1 MSSHDSG
8 VAGTEQVYSKRGFL
22 AQAGDPLGRLV
33 RSGNGNARGAHGMNL
48 IIFSKRVGHA
58 RQLNLPPLALACMA
72 LAVLA
77 IVGGAFGVGMSL
89 GQGGHGT
96 GLSFA
101 QTSHWSH
108 VLAKQREEIT
118 DLKRQMQVRADAVA
132 IQLGDMKAH
141 IIRLDALGQRLTAM
155 AGIKSSEFNFGHD
168 PPQGGPETDIPG
180 ARPDVS
186 DISTMLKS
194 LQGQVDLSGSQLSA
208 LENVILSRQLGAEI
222 HPEGRPVSTGYIS
235 SGFGERVDPF
245 TGGGEFHE
253 GIDFAAPEGTRI
265 RAVAAGIVTWA
276 GARGGYGNMVQV
288 DHGNGYA
295 TRYGHAYKVLVHVGE
310 TVNRGDVLALVGD
323 TGRSTG
329 PHVHFEVLKNG
340 HEVNPARF
348 VALRAASTAFAGTDA
363 VHEAAGKAP
372 LSASAAGQD

>member
-1 MSSHDSG
+1 
-8 VAGTEQVYSKRGFL
+8 
-22 AQAGDPLGRLV
+22 
-33 RSGNGNARGAHGMNL
+33 MNV
-48 IIFSKRVGHA
+48 IIFSKRDGHA
-58 RQLNLPPLALACMA
+58 RQLNLPPLALVCIAV
-72 LAVLA
+72 AVLA

-89 GQGGHGT
+89 GHDGSA
-96 GLSFA
+96 LPFA
-101 QTSHWSH
+101 QAAHWSR
-108 VLAKQREEIT
+108 VLAKQRAEIT
-118 DLKRQMQVRADAVA
+118 DLKRQMQVRADAIA

-168 PPQGGPETDIPG
+168 PPQGGPEADIPG
-180 ARPDVS
+180 SRPDVS

-194 LQGQVDLSGSQLSA
+194 LQGQIDLSGSQLSA
-208 LENVILSRQLGAEI
+208 LENVILSRQLGQEI
-222 HPEGRPVSTGYIS
+222 HPEGRPVNSGYIS

-245 TGGGEFHE
+245 TGAGEFHE

-276 GARGGYGNMVQV
+276 GPRGGYGNMVQI

-340 HEVNPARF
+340 REVNPARF
-348 VALRAASTAFAGTDA
+348 IALRAGSTAFTATDTA
-363 VHEAAGKAP
+363 PVITGKAP
-372 LSASAAGQD
+372 ASLSADGQD

>member
-1 MSSHDSG
+1 
-8 VAGTEQVYSKRGFL
+8 
-22 AQAGDPLGRLV
+22 
-33 RSGNGNARGAHGMNL
+33 MNV
-48 IIFSKRVGHA
+48 IIFSKRDGNA
-58 RQLNLPPLALACMA
+58 RQLSLPPLALGCLA
-72 LAVLA
+72 LAALA
-77 IVGGAFGVGMSL
+77 MVGGAFGVGMSL
-89 GQGGHGT
+89 GHGGNGS
-96 GLSFA
+96 GLAFA
-101 QTSHWSH
+101 QTSHWSQ
-108 VLAKQREEIT
+108 VLSRQREEIT
-118 DLKRQMQVRADAVA
+118 DLKRQMQVRADAIA

-155 AGIKSSEFNFGHD
+155 AGIKSTEFNFGHD

-194 LQGQVDLSGSQLSA
+194 LQGQIDLSGSQLSA
-208 LENVILSRQLGAEI
+208 LENVILSRQLGQEI

-235 SGFGERVDPF
+235 SGFGQRVDPF
-245 TGGGEFHE
+245 TGGEEFHE

-276 GARGGYGNMVQV
+276 GPRGGYGNMVQI

-295 TRYGHAYKVLVHVGE
+295 TRYGHAYKILVHVGE

-348 VALRAASTAFAGTDA
+348 VALRAGSTAFAGMSP
-363 VHEAAGKAP
+363 VHVATGKAP
-372 LSASAAGQD
+372 LSASANGQD

>member
-1 MSSHDSG
+1 MN
-8 VAGTEQVYSKRGFL
+8 VIILSKR
-22 AQAGDPLGRLV
+22 D
-33 RSGNGNARGAHGMNL
+33 
-48 IIFSKRVGHA
+48 GHA
-58 RQLNLPPLALACMA
+58 RHLQLHTLALGCVV

-77 IVGGAFGVGMSL
+77 IVGGAFGVGMTLGHGGSGGSAL
-89 GQGGHGT
+89 GQT
-96 GLSFA
+96 A
-101 QTSHWSH
+101 RWSQI
-108 VLAKQREEIT
+108 LAKQHEEIA
-118 DLKRQMQVRADAVA
+118 DLKQQMRARADAIA

-141 IIRLDALGQRLTAM
+141 VIRLDALGQRLTSM

-168 PPQGGPETDIPG
+168 PPQGGPEMDIPG
-180 ARPDVS
+180 SRPDIA

-194 LQGQVDLSGSQLSA
+194 LQSQIDLSGSRLSA
-208 LENVILSRQLGAEI
+208 LENVILSRQLGQEI
-222 HPEGRPVSTGYIS
+222 HPEGRPVNSGYIS

-245 TGGGEFHE
+245 TGSGEFHE
-253 GIDFAAPEGTRI
+253 GIDFAASEGTQI

-276 GARGGYGNMVQV
+276 GPRGGYGNMVQI

-348 VALRAASTAFAGTDA
+348 VALRAGATAFSGAG
-363 VHEAAGKAP
+363 AAHVAAELAP
-372 LSASAAGQD
+372 AHSAKDGQD

>member
-1 MSSHDSG
+1 
-8 VAGTEQVYSKRGFL
+8 
-22 AQAGDPLGRLV
+22 
-33 RSGNGNARGAHGMNL
+33 MNV
-48 IIFSKRVGHA
+48 IIFSKRDGHA
-58 RQLNLPPLALACMA
+58 RQLSLPPLALVCVAI
-72 LAVLA
+72 AVLA

-89 GQGGHGT
+89 GHDGSGSA
-96 GLSFA
+96 LPFA
-101 QTSHWSH
+101 QAAHWSQ
-108 VLAKQREEIT
+108 VLAKQRAEIT
-118 DLKRQMQVRADAVA
+118 DLKRQMQVRANAIA

-168 PPQGGPETDIPG
+168 PPQGGPEADIPG
-180 ARPDVS
+180 ARPDIS

-194 LQGQVDLSGSQLSA
+194 LQGQIDLSGSQLSA
-208 LENVILSRQLGAEI
+208 LENVILSRQLGQEI
-222 HPEGRPVSTGYIS
+222 HPEGRPVNTGYIS

-245 TGGGEFHE
+245 TGGEEFHE

-276 GARGGYGNMVQV
+276 GPRGGYGNMVQI

-348 VALRAASTAFAGTDA
+348 VALRVGSTAFMATDTA
-363 VHEAAGKAP
+363 PVITGKAP
-372 LSASAAGQD
+372 TRVSGDGQD

>member
-1 MSSHDSG
+1 
-8 VAGTEQVYSKRGFL
+8 
-22 AQAGDPLGRLV
+22 
-33 RSGNGNARGAHGMNL
+33 MNVIL
-48 IIFSKRVGHA
+48 FSKRDGQA
-58 RQLNLPPLALACMA
+58 RQLHLPPLALAAVA
-72 LAVLA
+72 LMVLG
-77 IVGGAFGVGMSL
+77 IVGGAFGVGL
-89 GQGGHGT
+89 TLGHGGNGG

-101 QTSHWSH
+101 QTAHWSQ
-108 VLAKQREEIT
+108 VLAKQREEIA
-118 DLKRQMQVRADAVA
+118 DLKRQMQVRAEAIA

-180 ARPDVS
+180 ARPQIA
-186 DISTMLKS
+186 DISTMLHS
-194 LQGQVDLSGSQLSA
+194 LQGQIDLSGSQLSA
-208 LENVILSRQLGAEI
+208 LENVILSRQLGQEI
-222 HPEGRPVSTGYIS
+222 HPEGRPVSSGYIS
-235 SGFGERVDPF
+235 SGFGQRVDPF

-276 GARGGYGNMVQV
+276 GPRGGYGNMVQI

-348 VALRAASTAFAGTDA
+348 VALRAGSTAFTTGDA
-363 VHEAAGKAP
+363 VPAIAEKAAP
-372 LSASAAGQD
+372 VSASADGQD